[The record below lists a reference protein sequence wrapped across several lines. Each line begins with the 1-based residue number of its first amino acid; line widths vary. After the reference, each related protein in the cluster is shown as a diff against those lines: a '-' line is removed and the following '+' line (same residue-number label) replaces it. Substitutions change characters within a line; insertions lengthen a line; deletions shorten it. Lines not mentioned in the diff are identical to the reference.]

1 MLDEHEKL
9 KYFLNDPNGNS
20 VINIVRCVMS
30 SINSNLDKSLELI
43 QRTYLNQST
52 AVLNT
57 NDNPSQNRSSM
68 AKVSTTQ
75 PSRRNSIHDA
85 HETTKDELNKILVDI
100 QEHLSKFKVLLETM
114 DTFDNIKGQ
123 FFKFK
128 THLFEK
134 IQQIISKLSNQ
145 TTRRFSLLL
154 KCKLS

>member
-1 MLDEHEKL
+1 
-9 KYFLNDPNGNS
+9 
-20 VINIVRCVMS
+20 MS
-30 SINSNLDKSLELI
+30 SVNSNVEKPLELI

-52 AVLNT
+52 AVFNT
-57 NDNPSQNRSSM
+57 NENRSSM

-100 QEHLSKFKVLLETM
+100 QEHLSKLKVLLETM

-128 THLFEK
+128 THLFDK

-145 TTRRFSLLL
+145 TTRRFSLLSKYGL
-154 KCKLS
+154 N